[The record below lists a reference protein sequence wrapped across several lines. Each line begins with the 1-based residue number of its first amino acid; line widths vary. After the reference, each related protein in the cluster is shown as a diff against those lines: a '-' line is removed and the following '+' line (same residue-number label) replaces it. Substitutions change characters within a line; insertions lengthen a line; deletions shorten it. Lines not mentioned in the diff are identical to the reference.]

1 MFDMPDGQEIDEPDI
16 HKISEDLEVTVS
28 IKPKIRQDA
37 KSVLIK
43 SQERHASAMYE
54 ARHRLLKI
62 DDDEEDLV
70 KAEVPEAYKIQ
81 PITAQTLSNIGKFS
95 FFPTFFTSLIVAR
108 SAHLSLKHLHICVIL
123 IPSYLFLIF
132 VKSFSRKT
140 LCNEFH
146 EKISGNPFHEKI
158 YIVQLIFTK
167 FFLVYFSMFR
177 NEPKHH
183 ILSFSS

>member
-95 FFPTFFTSLIVAR
+95 TLFFTSLIVAR
-108 SAHLSLKHLHICVIL
+108 PAHLSLKHL
-123 IPSYLFLIF
+123 LF
-132 VKSFSRKT
+132 
-140 LCNEFH
+140 
-146 EKISGNPFHEKI
+146 
-158 YIVQLIFTK
+158 
-167 FFLVYFSMFR
+167 
-177 NEPKHH
+177 
-183 ILSFSS
+183 

>member
-132 VKSFSRKT
+132 VKSFSRKN
-140 LCNEFH
+140 LYCAIDFH
-146 EKISGNPFHEKI
+146 E
-158 YIVQLIFTK
+158 IFPC
-167 FFLVYFSMFR
+167 FFSMFR

>member
-95 FFPTFFTSLIVAR
+95 TLFFTSLIVAR
-108 SAHLSLKHLHICVIL
+108 PAHLCYFNTF
-123 IPSYLFLIF
+123 IP
-132 VKSFSRKT
+132 
-140 LCNEFH
+140 
-146 EKISGNPFHEKI
+146 ISNFRI
-158 YIVQLIFTK
+158 IFTK
-167 FFLVYFSMFR
+167 NLCVMNFTKKFR
-177 NEPKHH
+177 EIIFTKKF
-183 ILSFSS
+183 ILCD

>member
-95 FFPTFFTSLIVAR
+95 TLFFTSLIVAR
-108 SAHLSLKHLHICVIL
+108 PAQLSLKHLCYFNTF
-123 IPSYLFLIF
+123 IP
-132 VKSFSRKT
+132 
-140 LCNEFH
+140 
-146 EKISGNPFHEKI
+146 ISNFRI
-158 YIVQLIFTK
+158 IFTK
-167 FFLVYFSMFR
+167 NLCVMNFTKKFR
-177 NEPKHH
+177 EIIFTKKF
-183 ILSFSS
+183 ILCD

>member
-1 MFDMPDGQEIDEPDI
+1 MFDMPDGQEIDEPDV
-16 HKISEDLEVTVS
+16 HKISEDLEVTIS

-81 PITAQTLSNIGKFS
+81 PITAQTLSNIGK
-95 FFPTFFTSLIVAR
+95 LLAR
-108 SAHLSLKHLHICVIL
+108 SFIIMYLLFSIWHANLSLNIRTYICYFFI
-123 IPSYLFLIF
+123 IFSPWLF
-132 VKSFSRKT
+132 
-140 LCNEFH
+140 
-146 EKISGNPFHEKI
+146 
-158 YIVQLIFTK
+158 VQ
-167 FFLVYFSMFR
+167 
-177 NEPKHH
+177 E
-183 ILSFSS
+183 

>member
-95 FFPTFFTSLIVAR
+95 FFPTFFTSFFIAR
-108 SAHLSLKHLHICVIL
+108 VYLSVKHLQICGVIL

-132 VKSFSRKT
+132 MKSFSRK
-140 LCNEFH
+140 
-146 EKISGNPFHEKI
+146 
-158 YIVQLIFTK
+158 
-167 FFLVYFSMFR
+167 YFM
-177 NEPKHH
+177 
-183 ILSFSS
+183 

>member
-95 FFPTFFTSLIVAR
+95 FFPTFFYIIFYCTSISECEA
-108 SAHLSLKHLHICVIL
+108 
-123 IPSYLFLIF
+123 F
-132 VKSFSRKT
+132 T
-140 LCNEFH
+140 NLCY
-146 EKISGNPFHEKI
+146 SNPFIPISNFCEI
-158 YIVQLIFTK
+158 IFTK
-167 FFLVYFSMFR
+167 NFV
-177 NEPKHH
+177 
-183 ILSFSS
+183 

>member
-95 FFPTFFTSLIVAR
+95 FFPTFFTSFFIAQIY
-108 SAHLSLKHLHICVIL
+108 LSVKHLQICVIL
-123 IPSYLFLIF
+123 IPSLAHFYDVFYT
-132 VKSFSRKT
+132 S
-140 LCNEFH
+140 
-146 EKISGNPFHEKI
+146 
-158 YIVQLIFTK
+158 
-167 FFLVYFSMFR
+167 
-177 NEPKHH
+177 
-183 ILSFSS
+183 